1 MKVIL
6 LEDVKGTGKKG
17 QTIEASDGHA
27 RNFLIPRKLAVE
39 ATKANIAQLEGAQK
53 KAAHKLQS
61 DIAAA
66 QVIEAKIREVQIK
79 IPVKV
84 GEGGR
89 MFGSISN
96 KEIAEALQKQGIVV
110 DKKKIVVQAI
120 KTTGEHIATIKLHP
134 QVSAPLKFE
143 VVADK

>member
-53 KAAHKLQS
+53 KAANQLQKDIEDAQATVAKLKET
-61 DIAAA
+61 D
-66 QVIEAKIREVQIK
+66 VKILVKAGSAGK
-79 IPVKV
+79 I
-84 GEGGR
+84 
-89 MFGSISN
+89 FGSIAN
-96 KEIAEALQKQGIVV
+96 KEIAEALVKYGITV
-110 DKKKIVVQAI
+110 DKKKIVTPAI
-120 KTTGEHIATIKLHP
+120 KTTGEHSATIKLHP
-134 QVSAPLKFE
+134 QVSTVFNFE
-143 VVADK
+143 VVSE